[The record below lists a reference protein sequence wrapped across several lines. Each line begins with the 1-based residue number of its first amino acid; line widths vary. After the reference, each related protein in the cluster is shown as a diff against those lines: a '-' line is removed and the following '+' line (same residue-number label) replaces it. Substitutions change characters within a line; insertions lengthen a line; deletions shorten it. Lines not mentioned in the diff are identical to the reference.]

1 MVLVSESLL
10 TTKTNGYSNS
20 HFNPL
25 HITINSVIRIHLQ
38 FLISVTIFWKARI
51 ACYCY
56 TFS

>member
-38 FLISVTIFWKARI
+38 FLISVTIF
-51 ACYCY
+51 
-56 TFS
+56 